1 MKERVRGS
9 RRPEAG
15 RTVEDAGE
23 ERRMSTIEEEEQLK
37 TEQGGGM
44 KNEGTAGVKSEVVT
58 LDFEDE

>member
-1 MKERVRGS
+1 MKERVRGP

-15 RTVEDAGE
+15 RTAEDAG

-44 KNEGTAGVKSEVVT
+44 KNEGTAGMKSEVVT